1 MNFQSVLVFLHLLS
15 LAVAIASFLIL
26 LRQLGMRT
34 LSEAGRTANRFNVR
48 ITSYTM
54 LLGLLLVC
62 FASGALLCYELLH
75 TSRLPN
81 VSLLITRGLSLAGAA
96 VGCVFLHT
104 KTIPLLR
111 QSAGRK
117 IVDSASASNILAA
130 TLSASF
136 AILCWAIFLV
146 ALAAPHE
153 LDHWSAGLALPA
165 SAFIVMILWAMLS
178 ACLLGERSIREL
190 KDWALRVKKSL
201 EPPTQ
206 IERQRA
212 NRARRMNSMNLPMA
226 PRRKTAQA

>member
-1 MNFQSVLVFLHLLS
+1 MNFQSVLVFLHMLS
-15 LAVAIASFLIL
+15 LALAITSFLIL

-34 LSEAGRTANRFNVR
+34 LSEAGRAANRFNVR

-62 FASGALLCYELLH
+62 FASGALLCYQLLH
-75 TSRLPN
+75 TSKLPN
-81 VSLLITRGLSLAGAA
+81 VALLATRGLSLAGAA

-111 QSAGRK
+111 ESAGRK

-146 ALAAPHE
+146 SLTLPHDLE
-153 LDHWSAGLALPA
+153 QWSAGLALPA
-165 SAFIVMILWAMLS
+165 SAFIVLILWAMLS
-178 ACLLGERSIREL
+178 AFLLGERSIREL

-206 IERQRA
+206 IELQRA
-212 NRARRMNSMNLPMA
+212 NRARRMNNMNLPMA

>member
-1 MNFQSVLVFLHLLS
+1 MNFQTVLVFLHILS
-15 LAVAIASFLIL
+15 LATAIASFLIL

-34 LSEAGRTANRFNVR
+34 LSEAGRAANRFNVR

-62 FASGALLCYELLH
+62 FSSGALLCYALLN
-75 TSRLPN
+75 TSKLPN
-81 VSLLITRGLSLAGAA
+81 ISLLAIRGLSLTGAA

-104 KTIPLLR
+104 RTIPLLG

-136 AILCWAIFLV
+136 AILCWVIFLV
-146 ALAAPHE
+146 SLAAPHE
-153 LDHWSAGLALPA
+153 LEQWSAGLALPA
-165 SAFIVMILWAMLS
+165 SAFIILILWAMLS
-178 ACLLGERSIREL
+178 ACLLGERSIREM
-190 KDWALRVKKSL
+190 KDWAWRVKKSL

-206 IERQRA
+206 IEIQRA

-226 PRRKTAQA
+226 PRRKATA